1 MRGLRRSL
9 GAHLVLQTLRG
20 GAVSSG
26 FHIDI
31 DELESLKCRV
41 KAIASAQRAIVRPAQ
56 PGAEVFG
63 CDGIDDAIGVLL
75 DGGRQR
81 HQDGAL
87 WRITP
92 RRSKSMEPVRRSLSR
107 RHTRTR

>member
-1 MRGLRRSL
+1 M
-9 GAHLVLQTLRG
+9 
-20 GAVSSG
+20 SSG

-31 DELESLKCRV
+31 DELESLKRHV
-41 KAIASAQRAIVRPAQ
+41 EAIASAQRAIVRPAQ

-75 DGGRQR
+75 DGGWQR

-87 WRITP
+87 WAD
-92 RRSKSMEPVRRSLSR
+92 
-107 RHTRTR
+107 HTAEALEHTKQATAATDADIAKDLEWAFDPMQKGHHP